1 MLDTAEPAIAATADT
16 TAPATESAVSRQG
29 MRRPFDA
36 LAAHIASPGTSTGER
51 AALARLSPEQPLR
64 PHEIAALAHVL
75 IAANLDPEQWQ
86 PAAWQRWALIAH
98 GIALAGHD
106 AAGRLGAQLAQAK
119 VSEPRVT
126 RLLTAR
132 GSAFVQLL
140 PRLLR
145 LLASQSVRPNWR
157 ELGPLI
163 LKESSN
169 DSADQAKAE
178 ALRLGIASAYFSM
191 FSKMEKG

>member
-1 MLDTAEPAIAATADT
+1 M
-16 TAPATESAVSRQG
+16 
-29 MRRPFDA
+29 
-36 LAAHIASPGTSTGER
+36 
-51 AALARLSPEQPLR
+51 
-64 PHEIAALAHVL
+64 
-75 IAANLDPEQWQ
+75 
-86 PAAWQRWALIAH
+86 IAH

-106 AAGRLGAQLAQAK
+106 AAGRLGAQLARAK

-132 GSAFVQLL
+132 GSAFAQLL

-145 LLASQSVRPNWR
+145 LLASQGVRPNWR

-169 DSADQAKAE
+169 DSTDQAEAE
-178 ALRLGIASAYFSM
+178 DIRLRIAGAYFSEL
-191 FSKMEKG
+191 SKMEKGG

>member
-1 MLDTAEPAIAATADT
+1 MLDTADTPAAT
-16 TAPATESAVSRQG
+16 TEPAVSRPAP
-29 MRRPFDA
+29 RRPFDA

-64 PHEIAALAHVL
+64 PHEIAALARAL
-75 IAANLDPEQWQ
+75 IAADLNPEQWH
-86 PAAWQRWALIAH
+86 PATWQRWALIAH

-106 AAGRLGAQLAQAK
+106 AAGKLGAQLAQAQ

-145 LLASQSVRPNWR
+145 LLASQGVRPNWR

-163 LKESSN
+163 LKESG
-169 DSADQAKAE
+169 DDGADQAEAE
-178 ALRLGIASAYFSM
+178 DIRLRIAGAYFSAL
-191 FSKMEKG
+191 SKVEKGA

>member
-1 MLDTAEPAIAATADT
+1 MLDTAEPAIV
-16 TAPATESAVSRQG
+16 APATEPAVSESVA
-29 MRRPFDA
+29 RRPFDA

-64 PHEIAALAHVL
+64 PHEIAALARAL
-75 IAANLDPEQWQ
+75 IAADLNPELWQ
-86 PAAWQRWALIAH
+86 SAAWQRWAVVAH

-106 AAGRLGAQLAQAK
+106 AAGRLGAQLAQAR

-132 GSAFVQLL
+132 GSAFMQLL

-145 LLASQSVRPNWR
+145 LLASQGVRPNWR

-163 LKESSN
+163 LKESS
-169 DSADQAKAE
+169 DDGAVQAE
-178 ALRLGIASAYFSM
+178 AEDIRLRIAGAYFSAL
-191 FSKMEKG
+191 SKMEKGV

>member
-1 MLDTAEPAIAATADT
+1 MLDTAEPAIAAS
-16 TAPATESAVSRQG
+16 ATEPAVSRPVG
-29 MRRPFDA
+29 HRPFDA

-51 AALARLSPEQPLR
+51 AALARLSPGQPLR
-64 PHEIAALAHVL
+64 PHEIAALARAL
-75 IAANLDPEQWQ
+75 IAADLDPEQWQ
-86 PAAWQRWALIAH
+86 SAAWQRWALIAH

-106 AAGRLGAQLAQAK
+106 AAGRLGAQLARAK

-132 GSAFVQLL
+132 GSAFAQLL

-145 LLASQSVRPNWR
+145 LLASQGVRPNWR

-169 DSADQAKAE
+169 DSTDQAEAE
-178 ALRLGIASAYFSM
+178 DIRLRIAGAYFSEL
-191 FSKMEKG
+191 SKMEKGD